1 MYIWPCL
8 ILQAYTT
15 EHKAKQYNIK
25 NGLFYE
31 IVEITENIIKFK
43 NSNDELMQLSNLEIP
58 QKMLLCYAY
67 TYHKSQ
73 ARTIKGT
80 LRLAQTNHN
89 NFSQRHLIVGLGRAP
104 RGIDVQVA

>member
-1 MYIWPCL
+1 MSKKEESSLRSISG
-8 ILQAYTT
+8 AYRG
-15 EHKAKQYNIK
+15 I
-25 NGLFYE
+25 
-31 IVEITENIIKFK
+31 ITFK
-43 NSNDELMQLSNLEIP
+43 NSNDESMELPKAEIP

-80 LRLAQTNHN
+80 LKLAQTNHK

-104 RGIDVQVA
+104 KGIDVQVT

>member
-1 MYIWPCL
+1 MYIWPGL

-15 EHKAKQYNIK
+15 EHKANQFNIK

-31 IVEITENIIKFK
+31 IVEIAENIIKFK
-43 NSNDELMQLSNLEIP
+43 NSDDESMELPKAEIP

-73 ARTIKGT
+73 ARTIQGS
-80 LRLAQTNHN
+80 LRLAQTNHK

-104 RGIDVQVA
+104 KGIDLQVA